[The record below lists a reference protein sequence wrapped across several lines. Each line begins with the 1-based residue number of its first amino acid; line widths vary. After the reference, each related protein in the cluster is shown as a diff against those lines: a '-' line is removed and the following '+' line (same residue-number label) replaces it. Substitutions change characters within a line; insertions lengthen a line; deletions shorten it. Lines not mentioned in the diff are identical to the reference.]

1 MTSCSNGQLGNE
13 MQVLLKKYPEITP
26 ILADIDVVDLT
37 DAVALEAFVAQ
48 HNPDVLVNCAAYT
61 AVDKAEDDALNCER
75 VNVDAVRH
83 IAELSKK
90 YGFKVIHVSTDYVF
104 DGNACTPYTEDSP
117 VNPTNVYGI
126 TKLKGEEVLMNINP
140 EAIIIRTSWLYSSFG
155 NNFVKTMLRLGR
167 EREQLSVIFDQIG
180 TPTYAADLA
189 QAIVSII
196 TKGEY
201 VPGIYH
207 SSNEG
212 VCSWYDFAIMIHR
225 LSGITCKVQPIDSDA
240 YPVSTH
246 RPHRPAERRVGK
258 QGRL

>member
-1 MTSCSNGQLGNE
+1 M
-13 MQVLLKKYPEITP
+13 
-26 ILADIDVVDLT
+26 
-37 DAVALEAFVAQ
+37 
-48 HNPDVLVNCAAYT
+48 
-61 AVDKAEDDALNCER
+61 
-75 VNVDAVRH
+75 
-83 IAELSKK
+83 
-90 YGFKVIHVSTDYVF
+90 
-104 DGNACTPYTEDSP
+104 
-117 VNPTNVYGI
+117 NPTNVYGI

-207 SSNEG
+207 FSNEG

-225 LSGITCKVQPIDSDA
+225 LSGITCKVQPIERYA
-240 YPVSTH
+240 YPVRTP
-246 RPHRPAERRVGK
+246 RPHYSVLNKKKIKNTFDMEIPYWVDSLQRCLAILAKNEA
-258 QGRL
+258 